1 MAFKLL
7 KCLPSPSSLCS
18 GSNDDLLRNEAGGQG
33 IVHTSSDDTQGRQGD
48 SSSDGEQQQQQQR
61 LRLEKVSEVSE
72 NTEDDSEKSILDP
85 VLANSSSASL
95 SRSGSGK
102 NEDATLG
109 DHGSNTNS
117 SKGGAV
123 PSGAASSVGLSR
135 KDSFHQWSSDE
146 ETNIMMSRMRAF
158 FRGMLVRRPSAEQQP
173 AVVRQPPPQL
183 ALFEQELTRLMKTVP
198 GIRDD
203 QVREIV
209 EYLSSE
215 ETWSDSY
222 DSSDYTD
229 YTSSDLEGGAG
240 VGGGASFFADKHAT
254 DVEGGPG
261 VGFPDLEDVHVLE
274 DQVSAISRLGEGVS
288 AATAAA
294 AANTVDPDAEDF
306 QKETALMYQKL
317 MNSVVA
323 RMQFNSSGTTSGDV
337 APPGEGAANHLSS
350 PPMAAK
356 ILHHISSRLVTLM
369 HEVSAVSSDNSS
381 LASMSDSRQ
390 SLYSGRHRLSPLTT
404 SSPKITGERH
414 SGRRQQKLHRLDVES
429 PSRRRN
435 QLLNSS
441 LEEEE
446 EKEEEEAN
454 SAGYTFASLD
464 SPKVLIGPNLG
475 GSGAGGSPQTGSGA
489 GSSGGNPFRFTKN
502 SSKSVEILDLGR
514 RRASLD
520 DKSLKLASIA
530 KSTSTEYDV
539 WQGVHRAMEGGSG
552 SGAGRRGS
560 LPRGQLVDHLAAHSS
575 SSGMAQK
582 SFLV

>member
-1 MAFKLL
+1 
-7 KCLPSPSSLCS
+7 
-18 GSNDDLLRNEAGGQG
+18 
-33 IVHTSSDDTQGRQGD
+33 
-48 SSSDGEQQQQQQR
+48 
-61 LRLEKVSEVSE
+61 
-72 NTEDDSEKSILDP
+72 
-85 VLANSSSASL
+85 
-95 SRSGSGK
+95 
-102 NEDATLG
+102 
-109 DHGSNTNS
+109 
-117 SKGGAV
+117 
-123 PSGAASSVGLSR
+123 
-135 KDSFHQWSSDE
+135 
-146 ETNIMMSRMRAF
+146 
-158 FRGMLVRRPSAEQQP
+158 
-173 AVVRQPPPQL
+173 
-183 ALFEQELTRLMKTVP
+183 
-198 GIRDD
+198 
-203 QVREIV
+203 
-209 EYLSSE
+209 
-215 ETWSDSY
+215 
-222 DSSDYTD
+222 
-229 YTSSDLEGGAG
+229 
-240 VGGGASFFADKHAT
+240 
-254 DVEGGPG
+254 

-274 DQVSAISRLGEGVS
+274 DQVSAINRLGEGVS
-288 AATAAA
+288 SATAA

-350 PPMAAK
+350 PPMAAN

-552 SGAGRRGS
+552 SGGAGRRGS

-575 SSGMAQK
+575 SSGMAPRRA
-582 SFLV
+582 L